1 MKHLKIASLV
11 STAMHTSL
19 GYRWVTAFSNVW

>member
-1 MKHLKIASLV
+1 MKHLKSESLV

-19 GYRWVTAFSNVW
+19 GYRRVMVFSNVW